1 MKDTKQIAILCFL
14 SDVGI
19 SLWSYF
25 KFTNYDE
32 YLKLVKPITTSPD
45 LQTQIYQILLQSFT
59 FTLLLFL
66 SFHLIIYILLWKKK
80 VYAIKYI
87 RFYTFMAAI
96 SAVLLVASSF
106 NNIVAIIPL
115 IVYVMSF
122 KALGKILKEETDI
135 KQAAEVKS

>member
-1 MKDTKQIAILCFL
+1 MKDTKQIAFLCFL

-32 YLKLVKPITTSPD
+32 YLKAVKPLIGSPD
-45 LQTQIYQILLQSFT
+45 LEVQLYQVLLQSFT

-66 SFHLIIYILLWKKK
+66 TFHLIIYILLLKRKIY
-80 VYAIKYI
+80 VIKYL

-96 SAVLLVASSF
+96 SALLMIISLAAYIALLPLVIYALSF
-106 NNIVAIIPL
+106 I
-115 IVYVMSF
+115 
-122 KALGKILKEETDI
+122 ALGKMLKETTTTS
-135 KQAAEVKS
+135 KMSQAAP